1 MSVKPVEIEILM
13 KDRLSNGLDKAGHK
27 VDELRLKTTGASVEM
42 ERLER
47 QAESTRSAV
56 SKIAG
61 AFAAKELVNN
71 IVNVFGEFQQ
81 LEASFNTIIGNE
93 EKANNLMQQLIRTA
107 ATTPFDLQG
116 IANGARQ
123 LLAYGENVEN
133 VNDDLIRLGN
143 IAAGLKQSLND
154 LVYLYGT
161 TMTQGRLY
169 TQDYNQFVGRG
180 IPLGRELASVLGVAE
195 SKVREMVEAGKVG
208 FPEVQ
213 KALQNLT
220 NEGGMFYNLMEEQS
234 ERVLGR
240 ISNIKDSFGMMMN
253 GIGQQSEGIIN
264 GSLDAVAF
272 LIDHYEQ
279 VGRVLLGLV
288 GTYGVYKTAV
298 MAVTAMQAL
307 QTAGVGALTTAE
319 TIHYGWLVLV
329 EKVQKML
336 NATMLANPYV
346 LVATLIAGVVAATIS
361 MKNEEERLREAE
373 EDYQAAKQKTI
384 EAEEEHRRK
393 MEELCSVAGDES
405 LATDT
410 RREAL
415 NRLEQK
421 YPDIFAKYDTEYEKL
436 KNIKRIKEEIA
447 ALEAGSSITKTEN
460 ELHQVNT
467 RIKELEAKKATE
479 RYQTYTASGGVA
491 YTMKIG
497 GLSSSEESEL
507 KNLQNKRKALSAQA
521 RKESVNAYFENLT
534 GVSNET
540 LTQQIKQRENLLA
553 LMSVQEKKYGKITY
567 GDGRLTGTYSRDEL
581 QYQLNKLRSEQNKRN
596 LKKDS
601 SADWAE
607 TARKEYEEA
616 LKAYNDFLSDTSNSL
631 TQEEYEKKAKE
642 LKDALDLAKKEYDRT
657 KPEENKD
664 TEKKNKAKEKADRE
678 AEREKKSAEQL
689 GQELVELQRKND
701 AAEIEAMEEGLQKK
715 LRQLDNEYQA
725 KNDEIAKLEA
735 KWKRENQKAG
745 LTTGTDGLTD
755 EQRLALD
762 DARGQNL
769 SSRQKAEKE
778 AYQAEFDAMQS
789 DILRIASYAGKT
801 KELREQQWKD
811 EQAAIDKM
819 KEGSDKRIRQI
830 RLNYEKEIAEINE
843 QEARLRAAQG
853 GTLTKEQSQG
863 FVQSYAEA
871 HGRMEN
877 GVRDVEGNEVAKGK
891 KKLEALLQEYQSYDQ
906 RRRDI
911 DSKYNEDMAAYN
923 LELSRLKESGADTS
937 DVESSIS
944 ARTEKYKEEI
954 ASLEEDILRASDFYS
969 KLFGDVSEKGYK
981 ALSDFYAQ
989 AKDVLSGAK
998 VGSGGVSLSVP
1009 AKDENGN
1016 FVKKQVTVTVAE
1028 FERMQKRVKEIQKDL
1043 EKGNPFK
1050 AFKTSYDDLLKA
1062 IKKDGD
1068 ISGALKDFNVKGKEL
1083 TSTIRGWGDSLGA
1096 VFGDRF
1102 AQSINEMMTF
1112 VDGAM
1117 DMGTGIGQIFSGD
1130 IVGGITNTLSG
1141 LGSIISMFTSWKEK
1155 MEEMKREWYIAEIE
1169 TNRAIRERNE
1179 EYAANQSLISDI
1191 IKDVEL
1197 LNWLV
1202 EKGYAK
1208 PSSISVWE
1216 AQSEQLSQLQQDLK
1230 AEQAVYDDLWN
1241 KLQGSDAHWE
1251 WGNSLNG
1258 GSVTH
1263 SLRGMSAEQIEL
1275 YYNQNKLSDA
1285 ARDYYEAW
1293 VDSGKTVEELVQNIE
1308 ECYSTMREMVM
1319 GVSFDSFLSNAKDA
1333 LKEMRSDIGKLG
1345 EFTED
1350 TLAEAVLNAFMYQDL
1365 SKVLQPLYNEL
1376 SEAFINGTADKD
1388 YLSDWR
1394 ERFEE
1399 AMQEAG
1405 ERLDA
1410 MADAAGV
1417 DLDSGGTSQSG
1428 KSGSFDAMSQ
1438 DQGSKLEGLFVSGQM
1453 HWASIDERMEDV
1465 SEQMGVA
1472 IDHLQKIEENTGTSA
1487 KHLAE
1492 INNYIKKMERDGIK
1506 VK

>member
-1 MSVKPVEIEILM
+1 MANSQPVKIEILM
-13 KDRLSNGLDKAGHK
+13 VDKLSSNMEKSQRKVKELKQHVATANKELENTERISDRLS
-27 VDELRLKTTGASVEM
+27 RSVGK
-42 ERLER
+42 L
-47 QAESTRSAV
+47 
-56 SKIAG
+56 AG
-61 AFAAKELVNN
+61 AFAIKELVANATQ
-71 IVNVFGEFQQ
+71 VRGQFQQ
-81 LEASFNTIIGNE
+81 LEVAFTTMLQSG
-93 EKANNLMQQLIRTA
+93 EKADALLQQLTKTA
-107 ATTPFDLQG
+107 ATTPFGLEDVAQG
-116 IANGARQ
+116 AKQ
-123 LLAYGENVEN
+123 LLAYGLGAEK
-133 VNDDLIRLGN
+133 VNETLIRLGD
-143 IAAGLKQSLND
+143 IAAGLSVPLND

-161 TMTQGRLY
+161 TMAQGRLY
-169 TQDYNQFVGRG
+169 TQDLNQFTGRG
-180 IPLGRELASVLGVAE
+180 IRMISELAKQFGVAE
-195 SKVREMVEAGKVG
+195 SKVKELVESGKVG

-213 KALQNLT
+213 KVIESLT
-220 NEGGMFYNLMEEQS
+220 NEGGKFGGLMEEQS
-234 ERVLGR
+234 KTITGQ
-240 ISNIKDSFGMMMN
+240 ISNIEDSISVMFN
-253 GIGQQSEGIIN
+253 ELGQQSEGIIN
-264 GSLDAVAF
+264 STLSGISYVTE
-272 LIDHYEQ
+272 HYERF
-279 VGRVLLGLV
+279 GRILLALV
-288 GTYGVYKTAV
+288 STYGTYRTAI
-298 MAVTAMQAL
+298 MLVTAAKGWATAAEAL
-307 QTAGVGALTTAE
+307 
-319 TIHYGWLVLV
+319 HYNWLLLV
-329 EKVQKML
+329 EKAQKML

-346 LVATLIAGVVAATIS
+346 LVATLISGVVVAMVS
-361 MKNEEERLREAE
+361 MKTEAE
-373 EDYQAAKQKTI
+373 RMKEADEAYENQKQKVI
-384 EAEEEHRRK
+384 EAEEAHKRRL
-393 MEELCSVAGDES
+393 EELAGVAGDEALS
-405 LATDT
+405 TDT

-415 NRLEQK
+415 NKLEQK
-421 YPDIFAKYDTEYEKL
+421 YPDIFAKYDTEIEKL
-436 KNIKRIKEEIA
+436 QHIKKIKEEIA
-447 ALEAGSSITKTEN
+447 ALEGQKSITRPEN
-460 ELHQVNT
+460 EVKDVNK
-467 RIKELEAKKATE
+467 RIAELEKKGAAT
-479 RYQTYTASGGVA
+479 Y
-491 YTMKIG
+491 
-497 GLSSSEESEL
+497 
-507 KNLQNKRKALSAQA
+507 SAQSTIWGGYTYQNGGRTKDEEA
-521 RKESVNAYFENLT
+521 ELQSLYRRRDVLKGKIRQNSVNSYFENLT

-540 LTQQIKQRENLLA
+540 LEQQIKQRENLLA
-553 LMSVQEKKYGKITY
+553 RMMTNEKKYGTITQ
-567 GDGRLTGTYSRDEL
+567 GDSNLRGTYSRDEL
-581 QYQLNKLRSEQNKRN
+581 QYQLNKLRAEQNERN
-596 LKKDS
+596 APRNS
-601 SADWAE
+601 GSGWASK
-607 TARKEYEEA
+607 AKEDYDKA
-616 LKAYNDFLSDTSNSL
+616 LKAYNDFVSDKTQKL
-631 TQEEYEKKAKE
+631 TAAEFEKRRKE
-642 LKDALDLAKKEYDRT
+642 LKDDLDQKKKEYDKV
-657 KPEENKD
+657 KPSKD
-664 TEKKNKAKEKADRE
+664 SDSEKASKQHQKEQAE
-678 AEREKKSAEQL
+678 AERRKQTQEKL
-689 GQELVELQRKND
+689 GQELAELQRSND
-701 AAEIEAMEEGLQKK
+701 AAEIKAMEEGLQKK
-715 LRQLDNEYQA
+715 LREIENEYQQR
-725 KNDEIAKLEA
+725 KNAIDKQESN
-735 KWKRENQKAG
+735 WKRDNVKAG
-745 LTTGTDGLTD
+745 IATGDNGLTD
-755 EQRLALD
+755 DQRLTLD
-762 DARGQNL
+762 DARRQNL

-789 DILRIASYAGKT
+789 DVLRIVSYAGKT

-843 QEARLRAAQG
+843 QEALLRAAQG
-853 GTLTKEQSQG
+853 GRLTKEQSQG
-863 FVQSYAEA
+863 FVQSYANA

-877 GVRDVEGNEVAKGK
+877 GVRDVEGSEVAKGK

-1009 AKDENGN
+1009 AKDENGK

-1068 ISGALKDFNVKGKEL
+1068 ISGALKDFNAKGKEL

-1141 LGSIISMFTSWKEK
+1141 LFSIISMFKSWKEK

-1208 PSSISVWE
+1208 PTSISVWE
-1216 AQSEQLSQLQQDLK
+1216 AQSEQLSQLEQDLK
-1230 AEQAVYDDLWN
+1230 SEKAVYDELWN
-1241 KLQGSDAHWE
+1241 NLQGSDAHWE

-1275 YYNQNKLSDA
+1275 YYNQEKLSDA

-1333 LKEMRSDIGKLG
+1333 LKEMRSDISKLG

-1350 TLAEAVLNAFMYQDL
+1350 TLAEAVLNAFMYHDL

-1376 SEAFINGTADKD
+1376 SEAFIDGTADKD

-1394 ERFEE
+1394 ERFEQ

-1410 MADAAGV
+1410 MADASGI
-1417 DLDSGGTSQSG
+1417 DLDSGGTPQSG
-1428 KSGSFDAMSQ
+1428 KSGAFTSMSQ
-1438 DQGSKLEGLFVSGQM
+1438 EQAGKLEGLFVSGQM
-1453 HWASIDERMEDV
+1453 HWSSMDDKLTDVTRQMDEA
-1465 SEQMGVA
+1465 G
-1472 IDHLQKIEENTGTSA
+1472 DHLRQIATNTGSSA
-1487 KHLAE
+1487 QSLVE
-1492 INNYIKKMERDGIK
+1492 IKEDIKKMIRDGLK